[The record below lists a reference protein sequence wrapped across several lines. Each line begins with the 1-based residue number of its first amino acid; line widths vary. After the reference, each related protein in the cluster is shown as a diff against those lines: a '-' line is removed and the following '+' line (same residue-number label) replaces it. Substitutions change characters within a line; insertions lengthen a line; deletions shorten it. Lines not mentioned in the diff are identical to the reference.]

1 MIVTHKRLLVDVFLT
16 RSLSKSL
23 AFCEFASVYFKSC
36 AWPHF
41 QTAQNLQKIP
51 CYSVCVIFWTFF
63 SCLEVWSDMAIMPK
77 FFQMVS
83 TSILCILIII
93 LWSLMKY
100 VDFELTMKGGKMY
113 ATVYFILFCDNCRL
127 TLKAQTMFVRMEQQE
142 TFRLR
147 NLWKM
152 KRTESK
158 RKKKR
163 KSKTIPWR
171 YNKAVLKCRVP
182 HS

>member
-1 MIVTHKRLLVDVFLT
+1 MF
-16 RSLSKSL
+16 
-23 AFCEFASVYFKSC
+23 
-36 AWPHF
+36 
-41 QTAQNLQKIP
+41 
-51 CYSVCVIFWTFF
+51 
-63 SCLEVWSDMAIMPK
+63 EVWSDMAIMPK

-163 KSKTIPWR
+163 KSKTIP
-171 YNKAVLKCRVP
+171 
-182 HS
+182 

>member
-1 MIVTHKRLLVDVFLT
+1 MFVHILKYLKAHQKLFSVVQMYVLDFQLFSWCLKLCSDIHVVISPIWVSSNRLNFH
-16 RSLSKSL
+16 
-23 AFCEFASVYFKSC
+23 SVSFD
-36 AWPHF
+36 
-41 QTAQNLQKIP
+41 ND
-51 CYSVCVIFWTFF
+51 SVV
-63 SCLEVWSDMAIMPK
+63 
-77 FFQMVS
+77 
-83 TSILCILIII
+83 
-93 LWSLMKY
+93 MKY
-100 VDFELTMKGGKMY
+100 VDFELTMNIGNTCMY
-113 ATVYFILFCDNCRL
+113 HLHVTVYFVVFLHNCCRL
-127 TLKAQTMFVRMEQQE
+127 ILKAQTMFVRMEQLG

-171 YNKAVLKCRVP
+171 YNTAALKCGVP